1 MDNLYPPL
9 TFISNGSCL
18 NHEAHNTCAFIK
30 QDDTTF
36 LFDCGTTVFQD
47 LLKLDMLR
55 SDFVVFITHLHAD
68 HVGGLID
75 LIYNSY
81 FLRNGR
87 RVRIVTAVEDIQKY
101 LDICGVD
108 RYTYVLDIEP
118 TNEVYNVTDYLTI
131 VPIEVEHSSLLKS
144 YGYLV
149 KYNDIRFWYS
159 GDAKNIPDIIL
170 DDFLYS
176 EINYIYQDVTL
187 FENTIHMHFSTLK
200 DNIRMMSRYRV
211 FPMHLD
217 LLNNEEIE
225 KHGFSPIVPLV
236 TK

>member
-1 MDNLYPPL
+1 MDNIYPPL
-9 TFISNGSCL
+9 TFLSNGSCL

-30 QDDTTF
+30 QDDTTY

-47 LLKLDMLR
+47 LLKLDMLS

-81 FLRNGR
+81 YLRNGR
-87 RVRIVTAVEDIQKY
+87 RVRIVTAVEDMQKY

-108 RYTYVLDIEP
+108 RCNYVLDIEP
-118 TNEVYNVTDYLTI
+118 PNEVYNVIDGFTV
-131 VPIEVEHSSLLKS
+131 VPIEVEHSALIKS

-149 KYNDIRFWYS
+149 TYNGIKFWYS
-159 GDAKNIPDIIL
+159 GDAKNIPEMIL
-170 DDFLYS
+170 EDFLYS

-187 FENTIHMHFSTLK
+187 FENTIHMHFYTLR
-200 DNIRMMSRYRV
+200 DSIPLVHRHHV
-211 FPMHLD
+211 FLMHLD
-217 LLNNEEIE
+217 LLKTEDIK
-225 KHGFSPIVPLV
+225 KHGFSTIEPLV
-236 TK
+236 MK